1 MPAPRITKKLE
12 NASDTNIVFLN
23 GKLIVNGQSFRKTLG
38 TYRHRV
44 KEIKEHIYNRK
55 SEIGPSKRPEIFK
68 NQSGNTDK

>member
-44 KEIKEHIYNRK
+44 KEIKEHTVCGT
-55 SEIGPSKRPEIFK
+55 EID
-68 NQSGNTDK
+68 TDPKICFY